1 VTEAASPE
9 QAVAQEVRAW
19 RNRRNLTAQELADKV
34 TELGGSMSRQAIS
47 KLENGDRKITL
58 DELGVLAA
66 ALGVPPVLLVIPL
79 GKASTVELYPGSGP
93 IDAWKALT
101 WWTGEFP
108 LRQSNSMLF
117 PRVLRFFREHHDL
130 VNTIRYNREAGTGLA
145 PGWVERLQELRKN
158 MRRAELIPPELPL
171 ELADIP
177 ELPDDTME
185 GDVSG

>member
-1 VTEAASPE
+1 MTEAVSPE

-58 DELGVLAA
+58 DELGVLAQ

-79 GKASTVELYPGSGP
+79 GKTSTVELYPGSGP
-93 IDAWKALT
+93 VDAWKALT

-108 LRQSNSMLF
+108 FKQPRGMLF
-117 PRVLRFFREHHDL
+117 PSVLRFFREHQEL
-130 VNTIRYNREAGTGLA
+130 VKTVLFNRETDTGLA
-145 PGWVERLQELRKN
+145 EGWTERLQELRKN
-158 MRRAELIPPELPL
+158 MRRAELVPPELPA

-177 ELPDDTME
+177 ELPDDHLK